1 MSLPDPSMVLSSS
14 VQPGL
19 TSKYTDS
26 FSNLGCMLVRLW
38 NVTVVVEVMQSKH
51 IILSHADDIA
61 KSAARAMKLSIVT
74 SRSLDAQNNL
84 ETPL

>member
-1 MSLPDPSMVLSSS
+1 
-14 VQPGL
+14 
-19 TSKYTDS
+19 
-26 FSNLGCMLVRLW
+26 MLVRLW